1 MANPLSNAYQA
12 AAKAVQHHWQAVPA
26 FVREGGS
33 FRVTPKLS
41 QTLGVPALHLPCGQ
55 VGVSTLDTCNGGLRA
70 CLLDSLCF
78 DLVGLVQGSDGA
90 HLQNERLRALNLFRA
105 LEV

>member
-55 VGVSTLDTCNGGLRA
+55 VGVYSFNTCNGGLR
-70 CLLDSLCF
+70 CLLDSLSF
-78 DLVGLVQGSDGA
+78 GLVGLVQGSDGA